1 MPNARDT
8 ELLNCIRS
16 YDQSPPK
23 CQFDHWGITV
33 FLPPELAKQ
42 FEAPARHLAFSLF
55 FQQMLPH
62 CRTFIS
68 ACPGT
73 RAEDPEEV
81 LQAFIN
87 HFVTPSKDNPIPN
100 FQRYGHKG
108 QGQPYAIWFLKCFCN
123 FLKEHYPA
131 SGKAKDVP
139 LLPSREPVNPFG
151 PAAPPSSSP
160 QKVVPLRSDRPNAVP
175 ERPRKERPQPT
186 PENPFHEWDELAI
199 IEIPLF
205 GEPSDDPP
213 PDPPTEI
220 CL

>member
-23 CQFDHWGITV
+23 CQFDHWGLTV
-33 FLPPELAKQ
+33 LLPPELAKQ
-42 FEAPARHLAFSLF
+42 FEAPARHLAFCSF
-55 FQQMLPH
+55 FEQMLPH

-73 RAEDPEEV
+73 RAEKPEEV

-108 QGQPYAIWFLKCFCN
+108 ARSALCHLVPEMLLQFSEGTLPGFRQGQGRTI
-123 FLKEHYPA
+123 A
-131 SGKAKDVP
+131 SEPRTGK
-139 LLPSREPVNPFG
+139 PF
-151 PAAPPSSSP
+151 
-160 QKVVPLRSDRPNAVP
+160 RPG
-175 ERPRKERPQPT
+175 RPT
-186 PENPFHEWDELAI
+186 FFI
-199 IEIPLF
+199 
-205 GEPSDDPP
+205 S
-213 PDPPTEI
+213 TEGRAFTF
-220 CL
+220 